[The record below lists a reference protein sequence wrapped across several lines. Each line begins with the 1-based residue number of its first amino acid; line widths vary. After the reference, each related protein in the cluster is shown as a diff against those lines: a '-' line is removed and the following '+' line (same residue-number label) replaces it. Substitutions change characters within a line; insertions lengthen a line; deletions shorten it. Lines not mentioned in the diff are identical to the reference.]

1 MVVRDGRG
9 RFANRPPYRVRGRLY
24 VVVVGFG
31 VRVGGRRLLGV
42 FAEAPVGEYV
52 GGGDAVV
59 GGGVFVVALSDV
71 VEDLDEL
78 ESAVGLL

>member
-9 RFANRPPYRVRGRLY
+9 RVAPRIEYGA
-24 VVVVGFG
+24 G
-31 VRVGGRRLLGV
+31 VDGGRRLLGV

-78 ESAVGLL
+78 SAVGYRVGEVEGGV